1 MLPAHIKAQ
10 IPRSTLADWQN
21 RFMRSDLFGS
31 SEVILLQEQMNY
43 LLLLEKH
50 RRLFAVFRALVHIN
64 RLLADMIQN
73 RVSFKRMPLEY
84 RAQFV
89 GIVNRFRN
97 STDIKRLLRMMGFSH
112 QKLYSISRSL
122 TVCGRS
128 LRALC
133 RTLHPQQL
141 TQSEELVIHRY
152 LCNEKF
158 QHWSARSIYL
168 QMLRDGAAFCSLS
181 SFYNIAAAL
190 GFSRRPHKS
199 KHNRVGIRAD
209 RPGGILHIDV
219 TETRLTDHT
228 KVFIYQVVDNFS
240 RYVLRCFAALEKNA
254 EVYVTLLKSVLAEHR
269 ETFEQAH
276 PTILFCDKGSENKG
290 ALDEWIAGLSGV
302 IEKMVALDCIQ
313 FSNSM
318 AESANKFLK
327 CYYIRERKFTSLQ
340 ALQKFLDFY
349 LSDFNIRPHM
359 ELHGLNPAEVFGG
372 QIPTPNMFADQIA
385 QAKSARVFINSTLD
399 CNSCPDEVYSPDM

>member
-1 MLPAHIKAQ
+1 MRANYNTYHPAILLLFWMNMLPAHIKAQ

-21 RFMRSDLFGS
+21 RFLRTDLFGS
-31 SEVILLQEQMNY
+31 SEVILFQEQMNY

-50 RRLFAVFRALVHIN
+50 RRLFAAFRALIHIN

-112 QKLYSISRSL
+112 QKLYNISRSL

-141 TQSEELVIHRY
+141 AQAEERVIHRY

-209 RPGGILHIDV
+209 RPGGIL
-219 TETRLTDHT
+219 
-228 KVFIYQVVDNFS
+228 
-240 RYVLRCFAALEKNA
+240 
-254 EVYVTLLKSVLAEHR
+254 LL
-269 ETFEQAH
+269 
-276 PTILFCDKGSENKG
+276 
-290 ALDEWIAGLSGV
+290 
-302 IEKMVALDCIQ
+302 M
-313 FSNSM
+313 
-318 AESANKFLK
+318 
-327 CYYIRERKFTSLQ
+327 
-340 ALQKFLDFY
+340 
-349 LSDFNIRPHM
+349 
-359 ELHGLNPAEVFGG
+359 
-372 QIPTPNMFADQIA
+372 
-385 QAKSARVFINSTLD
+385 
-399 CNSCPDEVYSPDM
+399 SPKPV